1 MMDEKRYKQLIQEGR
16 MFMHN
21 MHGDET
27 DEEWT
32 SDQIKKLPQPPLVK
46 ERTSDEI
53 IALRNDFSD
62 VLEQHDFLT
71 LLRARKSNRVYTD
84 GKMTVDQLSFLLWA
98 VQGVKSIRGKSY
110 ATLRTVPSGGAR
122 HPFETYLI
130 VRNIDGLKQGLYHY
144 LPMEHSVE
152 YLKYV
157 EDIEEVM
164 NKAVCEQ
171 TWVKKANVL
180 FVFTCVPYRAE
191 WRYSYDAHR
200 TALIDLG
207 HIGENLYLSAASLN
221 LGTCGIAAFDDFF
234 INDCL
239 GIDGNEEFV
248 CYTQPV
254 GTVKEEDKSKEDAFY
269 SFLNEE

>member
-1 MMDEKRYKQLIQEGR
+1 MDEKRYKQLIQEGR

-53 IALRNDFSD
+53 IALPKDFSD

-71 LLRARKSNRVYTD
+71 LLKTRKSNRVYTD

-234 INDCL
+234 INECL

>member
-1 MMDEKRYKQLIQEGR
+1 MDKERYKQLIHEGR

-32 SDQIKKLPQPPLVK
+32 SDQLKKLPQPPLVK
-46 ERTSDEI
+46 EQMTEET
-53 IALRNDFSD
+53 IALNRDFSTVIQEQD
-62 VLEQHDFLT
+62 FFTVLK
-71 LLRARKSNRVYTD
+71 ARKSNRVYTD
-84 GKMTVDQLSFLLWA
+84 GTMTIDQLSFLLWA
-98 VQGVKSIRGKSY
+98 IQGVKDIRGKNY

-122 HPFETYLI
+122 HPFETYLF
-130 VRNIDGLKQGLYHY
+130 VRNIEGLKQGLYHY
-144 LPMEHSVE
+144 LPMSHRLEFLKDVE
-152 YLKYV
+152 N
-157 EDIEEVM
+157 IEEVM

-171 TWVKKANVL
+171 AWVKKANVL

-207 HIGENLYLSAASLN
+207 HVGENLYLSAASLN
-221 LGTCGIAAFDDFF
+221 LGTCGIAAFNDFF
-234 INDCL
+234 ANGFL
-239 GIDGNEEFV
+239 GLDGNEEFV

-254 GTVKEEDKSKEDAFY
+254 GTVQAEDKAKEDAFY
-269 SFLNEE
+269 SFLDEE